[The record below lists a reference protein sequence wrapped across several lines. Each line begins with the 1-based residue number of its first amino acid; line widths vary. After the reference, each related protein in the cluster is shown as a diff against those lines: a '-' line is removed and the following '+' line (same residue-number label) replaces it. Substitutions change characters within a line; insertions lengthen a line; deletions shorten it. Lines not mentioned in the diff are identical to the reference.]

1 MGKYSKVLASALKN
15 ATNTAIGELT
25 SNNFEII
32 QNNLNNP
39 SCLRSSVNTNISN
52 ALEKII
58 QGGNKGSVFSLKKRL
73 ETLVSACEKIEQ
85 IQRLENEITNLKNE
99 VSSLEKQKYNTTTY
113 TYRDSEGNVSTHTEQ
128 VLNQGIVSLITRK
141 KNLIQSK
148 TEMVKNLEVCVDGML
163 N

>member
-58 QGGNKGSVFSLKKRL
+58 QGGNKGSVFSL
-73 ETLVSACEKIEQ
+73 
-85 IQRLENEITNLKNE
+85 
-99 VSSLEKQKYNTTTY
+99 
-113 TYRDSEGNVSTHTEQ
+113 
-128 VLNQGIVSLITRK
+128 
-141 KNLIQSK
+141 
-148 TEMVKNLEVCVDGML
+148 
-163 N
+163 